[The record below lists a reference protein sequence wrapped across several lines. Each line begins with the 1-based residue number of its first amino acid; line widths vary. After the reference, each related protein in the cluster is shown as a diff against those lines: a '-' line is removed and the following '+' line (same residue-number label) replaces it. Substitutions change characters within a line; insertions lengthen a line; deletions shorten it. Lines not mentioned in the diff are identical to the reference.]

1 MSPIKE
7 IAIRMIQEIPDDK
20 IIHVLHIFKGIDGLY
35 KDTAVSVENRRDAF
49 NHMQQFRGR
58 IPQNLDYGE
67 ELAKSGTERYASI
80 G

>member
-7 IAIRMIQEIPDDK
+7 TAIRMIQEIPDDK
-20 IIHVLHIFKGIDGLY
+20 IVHVLHIFKGINGLY
-35 KDTAVSVENRRDAF
+35 KDTTASAESRREAF

-58 IPQNLDYGE
+58 MPLSLDYGE
-67 ELAKSGTERYASI
+67 ELAKSRTERYASI